1 MVEQTVQESNS
12 SATTTFR
19 GVLDAET
26 IKRTVDVAHAV
37 FDECHLYVDPDG
49 LRLAAIDAA
58 TVVRA
63 DVTLERTAFESF
75 EGAPDHL
82 GIDLERLRN
91 VVGIADRD
99 QLVALEVNAE
109 SRTLSIRIDE
119 LEYTLALLDP
129 ETIRSPREGSS
140 DAFDL
145 AGAVVASAETFDR
158 SVRAAEMV
166 STHLEFELDAA
177 DEVFEVRAD
186 GDTDDVSLTLSAA
199 DLVDLEPADAV
210 SLFSVDYLASI
221 NRAMPGGVDVGLG
234 LGTEKPLS
242 IRYEFADGGGD
253 VEYLVAPR
261 ISAT

>member
-1 MVEQTVQESNS
+1 M
-12 SATTTFR
+12 
-19 GVLDAET
+19 
-26 IKRTVDVAHAV
+26 K
-37 FDECHLYVDPDG
+37 
-49 LRLAAIDAA
+49 
-58 TVVRA
+58 
-63 DVTLERTAFESF
+63 
-75 EGAPDHL
+75 
-82 GIDLERLRN
+82 
-91 VVGIADRD
+91 
-99 QLVALEVNAE
+99 AE

-242 IRYEFADGGGD
+242 IRYEFAEEAATWSTSWHPGSARPERRDSRSPLFRADRPLEAVDSTQSAIQSLYHVRLITPLYG
-253 VEYLVAPR
+253 EATERSSRPR
-261 ISAT
+261 RRRLRPDRRRSV